1 LHVRKP
7 VDLEVLVKMSRL
19 LIFASLALCMTLAV
33 SALAEPPSNGFI
45 GVFGDAA
52 GTDCCVSLNSSGNG
66 KFHVIMVTGG
76 ASAEGISGAE
86 FKVSVEPAA
95 PGATFNWKPSNI
107 VSASSGDPIDNGSG
121 GGVFVTFD
129 ACQTQTGLAGDKIN
143 MGTLQVNGLTGEHQL
158 VVRRTDN
165 PINPEFTCAS
175 VLLCDAPAFTQVC
188 LTLKEGDPALNGE
201 EPAAF
206 VTAVNS
212 PDCAGASCGFV
223 ATEDQTW
230 TTVKALFR

>member
-1 LHVRKP
+1 
-7 VDLEVLVKMSRL
+7 MSRL
-19 LIFASLALCMTLAV
+19 SFFTLALCMTMAV
-33 SALAEPPSNGFI
+33 SAVAQTPSNGYI

-52 GTDCCVSLNSSGNG
+52 GTDCCPSLNSSGNG

-86 FKVSVEPAA
+86 FKISVEPPA

-107 VSASSGDPIDNGSG
+107 VSASSGNPVDNGSG
-121 GGVFVTFD
+121 GGAFLTFKS
-129 ACQTQTGLAGDKIN
+129 CQTETGLAGDKIS
-143 MGTLQVNGLTGEHQL
+143 MGTLQINGLTGEHQL
-158 VVRRTDN
+158 VVRRSDT
-165 PINPEFTCAS
+165 PINAEFTCAS

-188 LTLKEGDPALNGE
+188 LTLKAGDSALNGE
-201 EPAAF
+201 EPAVF

-212 PDCAGASCGFV
+212 PDCSGATCGFV

-230 TTVKALFR
+230 TTVKELFR